1 MVFYDTTQTFVA
13 IVCVVVVKAKKLRE
27 NELTRVHI
35 IGTGGTIA
43 SQPESA
49 SRSNDLD
56 DSTSGAVA
64 SVGIAD
70 IIGATSVEGD
80 LEVSSEDLLLTGSY
94 ALDMSQILMIV
105 DQIQNRIK
113 DPHIN
118 AVVVTH
124 GTDTMEETA
133 FLSELVND
141 GSKAVI
147 FTGAQRSAEHA
158 DTDGPRNLR
167 QAILAAADPRVSSMG
182 ALVCFDGVVQSA
194 RGVRKSHTTASQ
206 PFSGGATVATF
217 HDNRLEMVATP
228 DRRSTLALPAN
239 GFGSVR
245 IDVHFAYPGSDS
257 GELIKAARGGAN
269 AVVLAG
275 TGVGNAGH
283 GYVEAVMHLTDM
295 GVPVVLASRAPS
307 GPVVP
312 IYGNG
317 GGVDLIAAGAVSAGV
332 LSPFQARILAACL
345 ITQEVSVSEFKELF
359 SSYR

>member
-13 IVCVVVVKAKKLRE
+13 IVCVVVVGSKKLRE

-43 SQPESA
+43 SQPERA
-49 SRSNDLD
+49 SGSNDLD
-56 DSTSGAVA
+56 GSTSGAVA
-64 SVGIAD
+64 SVSIAD
-70 IIGATSVEGD
+70 IIGATTVASD
-80 LEVSSEDLLLTGSY
+80 LEVTAEDVLLTGSY
-94 ALDMSQILMIV
+94 ALDMSQILTIV
-105 DQIQNRIK
+105 NGVQRRLR
-113 DPHIN
+113 DPHID

-147 FTGAQRSAEHA
+147 FTGAQRSAEHS

-167 QAILAAADPRVSSMG
+167 QSIMAAADSRVSSMG
-182 ALVCFDGVVQSA
+182 TLVCFDGVVQSA

-206 PFSGGATVATF
+206 PFSGGATVASF
-217 HDNRLEMVATP
+217 HDKELNVIASP
-228 DRRSTLALPAN
+228 VRRPPLSLPT
-239 GFGSVR
+239 GDFDTVR
-245 IDVHFAYPGSDS
+245 IDIHFAYPGSDS
-257 GELIKAARGGAN
+257 SELIAAARDGAQG
-269 AVVLAG
+269 VILAG
-275 TGVGNAGH
+275 TGVGNAGP
-283 GYVEAVMHLTDM
+283 GYVEAIKQLADL

-317 GGVDLIAAGAVSAGV
+317 GGVDLIAAGAVSAGA

-345 ITQEVSVSEFKELF
+345 IIREVSVSEFNKLF
-359 SSYR
+359 SNYR